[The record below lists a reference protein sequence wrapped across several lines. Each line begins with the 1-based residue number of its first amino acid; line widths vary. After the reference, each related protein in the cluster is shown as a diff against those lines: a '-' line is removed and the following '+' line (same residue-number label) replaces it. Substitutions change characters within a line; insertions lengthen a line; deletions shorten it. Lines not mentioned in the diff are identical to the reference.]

1 MRGSRLDDRD
11 VSHRRDGRRMRKSQ
25 ALSAALGLA
34 AASLLLAACSPPSMD
49 ANRAEP
55 DDSSGAPLVVPPEVP
70 TGYRWSGPDLVG
82 REGSAV
88 TLRSSILIPLELDQL
103 PVVQVCTE
111 RPDRD
116 LCPRGDVQL
125 LRPDGPWTT
134 KIALSGPGA
143 GDVSTKRFWRS
154 FRMKVAHRTD
164 WTAGALSG

>member
-1 MRGSRLDDRD
+1 MRR
-11 VSHRRDGRRMRKSQ
+11 SQ

-34 AASLLLAACSPPSMD
+34 AASLFLAACTPPTTD
-49 ANRAEP
+49 AKQAELE
-55 DDSSGAPLVVPPEVP
+55 DSSGAPLVVPPELP

-88 TLRSSILIPLELDQL
+88 TLRSSIFVPLRLDQL
-103 PVVQVCTE
+103 PVVQICTE
-111 RPDRD
+111 SSDRD

-125 LRPDGPWTT
+125 LRPDGAWTT

-143 GDVSTKRFWRS
+143 GNVSTKSFWTS
-154 FRMKVAHRTD
+154 FRMKIAHRTD